1 MFLTNRLKLTLLLSL
16 ILFIAFVGLSIINY
30 RTTKT
35 SLTQEIVSSSLP
47 LLRENIYSEIL
58 RDIAPA
64 INRASA
70 MAHNSFLIN
79 WAAAGEKD
87 SGKILQYLS
96 AIQDEYGYF
105 SSFFISENTKN
116 YYHYSGI
123 LKQIS
128 PEDSHDVWYYR
139 FIESGKEYVLDVDTD
154 EASDNLLTIFIN
166 FRIEDYTG
174 NSLGVTGVGI
184 KMANFSRFLRDS
196 QEKYSRSI
204 YLVDETGL
212 IQAHSDTS
220 RIQNENLFEKDIHHT
235 IAGTLLGKDSTPKNA
250 RYETEDGGILVT
262 SRYIEEIDWYLIVE
276 QNEDTALRPARL
288 TLSRTILIGVLT
300 SIIII
305 LVSVFTVSKFQKRLE
320 QMAVTDELTGA
331 ANRREFQAQFR
342 MAVSRYR
349 RYRIPL
355 AIILIDID
363 NFKNINDSFGHLTG
377 DKILK
382 QISRIIQK
390 DSRPDDLPARW
401 GGDEFVILLSC
412 DLHDARKTAERLR
425 HAIKESGGTSEHDTN
440 LKVTISAGVAEYRE
454 GDSLDSLLARADGA
468 LYSAKNSG
476 RDSVN
481 AEA

>member
-16 ILFIAFVGLSIINY
+16 ILFVAFVGLSIINY

-58 RDIAPA
+58 RDITPA

-79 WAAAGEKD
+79 WAAGGEKNTEE
-87 SGKILQYLS
+87 ILQYLS
-96 AIQDEYGYF
+96 GIRDEYGYF
-105 SSFFISENTKN
+105 STFFISENTKN

-123 LKQIS
+123 LKQVS

-139 FIESGKEYVLDVDTD
+139 FIESGKGYVLDVDTD

-166 FRIEDYTG
+166 FRIEDYSG
-174 NSLGVTGVGI
+174 SLLGVTGVGI

-204 YLVDETGL
+204 YLVDNTGL

-235 IAGTLLGKDSTPKNA
+235 IAGTLL
-250 RYETEDGGILVT
+250 E
-262 SRYIEEIDWYLIVE
+262 
-276 QNEDTALRPARL
+276 
-288 TLSRTILIGVLT
+288 
-300 SIIII
+300 
-305 LVSVFTVSKFQKRLE
+305 
-320 QMAVTDELTGA
+320 
-331 ANRREFQAQFR
+331 
-342 MAVSRYR
+342 
-349 RYRIPL
+349 
-355 AIILIDID
+355 
-363 NFKNINDSFGHLTG
+363 
-377 DKILK
+377 
-382 QISRIIQK
+382 K

-412 DLHDARKTAERLR
+412 DLHDARITAERLR
-425 HAIKESGGTSEHDTN
+425 HAIKETGSSSEHDSN
-440 LKVTISAGVAEYRE
+440 LKITISAGVSEYRD
-454 GDSLDSLLARADGA
+454 GDSLDSLLARADKA
-468 LYSAKNSG
+468 LYSAKNGG
-476 RDSVN
+476 RDTVHTDS
-481 AEA
+481 